1 MYACSQKLHIIM
13 ELATGGDLA
22 GHIEKRAKTG
32 EHYSEE
38 VTHVASSAQT
48 ARIDLFLQAI
58 RHFGAGLLQAVAFL
72 HRNHVLQ

>member
-1 MYACSQKLHIIM
+1 MCSQNLYIVM
-13 ELATGGDLA
+13 DLANGGDLA
-22 GHIEKRAKTG
+22 GHIKERARTG

-38 VTHVASSAQT
+38 VRHVASSAQT